1 MSGIS
6 PTMLIAADGI
16 TSGNGLG
23 VSANLTATLS
33 SFDSTPLVQLYT
45 DVRAAL
51 NGANVAIPSVPSY
64 LNGKVASDS
73 EVSITAA
80 VTTAAAAIAPN
91 TKKFIAN
98 FAAADSFAQTSF
110 TWLGAMSDMG
120 TKTFESFGLGV
131 TNFSE
136 MVSGGAGKIF
146 AAADGVKADLN
157 SLSSSLSK
165 FGTAFDPSNLQKMFE
180 PAGFIANL
188 SKQGLANV
196 GGLSDA
202 LEAAGLDPANLDSAN
217 PEVVKQALAKVTGSD
232 LEKIIAQTKITLPTN
247 HQVKTAADLLDA
259 KKILS
264 PTELAAIP
272 GGALSGL
279 GNALTNM
286 GGNFKKATDIAKNL
300 AATKIPSLKH
310 LDALPNPLP
319 AGVMSSFASKM
330 GAGDG
335 PFGNPTINDII
346 GTAAGYKHTDAFTT
360 LVNGHTA
367 ILASSQ
373 GQALQAAATALIA
386 DPTNSSKLTTFTSAQ
401 AAITSATDANLA
413 KIVSDCAAAVTASS
427 TQLATESANQTK
439 AGLVPSA
446 ATTPNTAQLLA
457 FASKLPVY
465 GLDKTQAGY
474 NYILTNMVTDDQY
487 GEAITASLSEGA
499 NAAKNAAAGI
509 ASTTQSSASD
519 ALAKLQNS

>member
-16 TSGNGLG
+16 TSGSGLG
-23 VSANLTATLS
+23 VSANLTAALS
-33 SFDSTPLVQLYT
+33 SFNSSPLVQLYT
-45 DVRAAL
+45 DVRTAL
-51 NGANVAIPSVPSY
+51 NGANVAVPDVPSY
-64 LNGKVASDS
+64 LNGKITSTS
-73 EVSITAA
+73 ETSITVA
-80 VTTAAAAIAPN
+80 VSSAAAAIAPDA
-91 TKKFIAN
+91 KKFIAN

-136 MVSGGAGKIF
+136 MVSGGAGKVF
-146 AAADGVKADLN
+146 AAAEGAKADLN
-157 SLSSSLSK
+157 SLSSSLTK
-165 FGTAFDPSNLQKMFE
+165 FGSAFDPSNLQKMFE

-188 SKQGLANV
+188 AKQGLGNV

-202 LEAAGLDPANLDSAN
+202 LEAAGLDPKSLESAN
-217 PEVVKQALAKVTGSD
+217 PEVVKQTLAKITGSD
-232 LEKIIAQTKITLPTN
+232 LEKIIAQTKISLPIN
-247 HQVKTAADLLDA
+247 HMVKTAADLLDA
-259 KKILS
+259 KKVLS

-286 GGNFKKATDIAKNL
+286 GGSFKSAADIAKNL

-330 GAGDG
+330 GSGGG
-335 PFGNPTINDII
+335 PFGNPTISDII

-386 DPTNSSKLTTFTSAQ
+386 DPTNSTKLSNFTAAQ
-401 AAITSATDANLA
+401 AAITGATDANLA
-413 KIVSDCAAAVTASS
+413 KIVSDCSAAVTASS
-427 TQLATESANQTK
+427 NQLITEATNQSK
-439 AGLVPSA
+439 AGLVVSA
-446 ATTPNTAQLLA
+446 AATPNTAQLLA
-457 FASKLPVY
+457 FANKLPMY
-465 GLDKTQAGY
+465 GIDKTQAGY
-474 NYILTNMVTDDQY
+474 NYILTNMATDDQY
-487 GEAITASLSEGA
+487 GEAIIASLSEGI
-499 NAAKNAAAGI
+499 NAAKNALAGI
-509 ASTTQSSASD
+509 ASTTQSNAAD
-519 ALAKLQNS
+519 ALAKLQKS